1 MNARLYATLGVLI
14 ALMISSAPGTQHGR
28 PATHGGPPTVTRA
41 EHWDKSRPLREIPGR
56 APQGAAIHEAP
67 RFRQA
72 VGPKSVD
79 PVVQSSPAPSLIA
92 PPSISFEGVSNL
104 NGVLPPDTNG
114 AIGPNHY
121 VQWVNLSLAVYAR
134 GPAGSTPSLIYGPV
148 AGNTLWTGFGGPC
161 ETTNNG
167 DPVVRYDQLADR
179 WLISQ
184 LALPNSVFG
193 LLFAP
198 FYQCIAVSATPDP
211 TGPYYRYQYS
221 FQKLNDYPKFGVWPD
236 AYYMTMNQFSAPF
249 LSFAGQGVLAFD
261 RNAMLQGL
269 PANMI
274 FFDLGSVNI
283 NLGGMLPADLDGP
296 PPPSGSPNY
305 FVEVDDDAWGFPQ
318 DQLELWKFHV
328 DWTTPSNSSFTQA
341 ALLPTAPFDSNL
353 CGGAESCV
361 PQPGT
366 TEKLDTLSDR
376 LMYRLQYRNFGDHES
391 LVVNHTVDVDGTDH
405 AGIRWYEVRDPN
417 GLPSIYQQG
426 TYAPDSDHRWMGSA
440 AMDSSGNL
448 AIGFSVSSATTYP
461 SIRYAARLATD
472 PLGTLAQGE
481 TTLIAGSGSQ
491 THTADRWGDYSMMTV
506 DPNDGCTFWYTQEY
520 YATTSLAGWQTRVGA
535 FTLPSCAL
543 PPPPTGP
550 VVTVT
555 ATIATAKEAG
565 PVNGQFTVSRTG
577 DTSAPLTVPYTVGG
591 TATPGADYVAL
602 DVSVTIPA
610 GSASATIPVNVIDDT
625 LVEPNETVIVALGS
639 SPDYTLGSPASAVVT
654 IVSDDLPADL
664 VVSAL
669 TAPATGGANGS
680 IAVTDTTLNQGAGP
694 AAASVTAYYLSTNTT
709 LDASDVSLG
718 TRNVGTLAPGTSSS
732 ATTTLTI
739 PAGTAGGTYY
749 ILAVA
754 DSTNTNPET
763 SETNNTKASAAI
775 KIGPDL
781 VVSSVTVPSTAGAGM
796 SISVSDTTSNSG
808 AGDAAPSKTGFYLST
823 NIFLDASDILLG
835 SRSAGPIAAGG
846 STSGPTSLTIPA
858 GTPTGTYYIIAQAD
872 YDNQVSETN
881 ETNNS
886 RGSGQVRI
894 GPDLVVSAVSVP
906 SIAESGGMIQVTDTT
921 KNQGLGD
928 AGGSTTA
935 IFFSTSVVFNS
946 STAKNIGTR
955 LVPALTAGQSD
966 TAKTWVTL
974 PGNLAPG
981 TYYIFASA
989 DTNNEVVEAS
999 ESNNTSSFASVKVGP
1014 DLAVSSLSAPSSIAT
1029 GVSVN
1034 VNNTIVNQGGGSA
1047 GGSTARFYLSSN
1059 ATVHPTDPVV
1069 GSRTV
1074 GPLSPGQS
1082 DATAVAILIPSGT
1095 APGSYWLIAVADD
1108 GNAVTETNESN
1119 NTRALIIRVT
1129 TGSNH

>member
-1 MNARLYATLGVLI
+1 MTARLYATMGALI
-14 ALMISSAPGTQHGR
+14 ALIMATTPGAQPGR
-28 PATHGGPPTVTRA
+28 SGKHGGPPTVTRA
-41 EHWDKSRPLREIPGR
+41 EHWDKSRPLREMPR
-56 APQGAAIHEAP
+56 RTPQGAAIHEAP
-67 RFRQA
+67 RFRFA
-72 VGPKSVD
+72 TGPKSVD
-79 PVVQSSPAPSLIA
+79 PVVQSTPAPSLIA
-92 PPSISFEGVSNL
+92 PPSVSFEGVSNL

-121 VQWVNLSLAVYAR
+121 VQWVNLSFAVYAR
-134 GPAGSTPSLIYGPV
+134 GPAGSTPTLIYGPA

-179 WLISQ
+179 WVMTQ
-184 LALPNSVFG
+184 LALPNNVFG

-198 FYQCIAVSATPDP
+198 FYECIAVSASPDP

-236 AYYMTMNQFSAPF
+236 AYYMTMNEFSAPF
-249 LSFAGQGVLAFD
+249 LGYAGQGVLAFD

-274 FFDLGSVNI
+274 SFDLGSVDI

-296 PPPSGSPNY
+296 PPPSGSPNFY
-305 FVEVDDDAWGFPQ
+305 MEVDDDAWGFPQ

-353 CGGAESCV
+353 CGGSQSCV

-366 TEKLDTLSDR
+366 TQLLDTLSDR

-417 GLPSIYQQG
+417 GAPSIYQQG

-440 AMDSSGNL
+440 AMDSSGNM

-535 FTLPSCAL
+535 FTLPACSL

-550 VVTVT
+550 LVTVA
-555 ATIATAKEAG
+555 ATVATAKEAG

-577 DTSAPLTVPYTVGG
+577 DTSAPVTVPYNVSG

-602 DVSVTIPA
+602 DGSVTIPA

-625 LVEPNETVIVALGS
+625 LVEPNETVILTLAS
-639 SPDYTLGSPASAVVT
+639 SPNYTVGSPGSAIVT
-654 IVSDDLPADL
+654 IISDDKPPDL

-680 IAVTDTTLNQGAGP
+680 IAVTDTTLNQGNGP
-694 AAASVTAYYLSTNTT
+694 AVASVTAYYLSTNTT
-709 LDASDVSLG
+709 LDASDVALG
-718 TRNVGTLAPGTSSS
+718 TRNVPGLAPGASSS

-749 ILAVA
+749 ILAAA

-763 SETNNTKASAAI
+763 SETNNTRASAAI

-781 VVSSVTVPSTAGAGM
+781 VVSSLTVPTIGGAGVP
-796 SISVSDTTSNSG
+796 ISVSDTTSNSG

-823 NIFLDASDILLG
+823 NLILDASDVLLG
-835 SRSAGPIAAGG
+835 FRSAGPIPANGSSSG
-846 STSGPTSLTIPA
+846 STSVTIPA
-858 GTPTGTYYIIAQAD
+858 GTAPGTYYIIAQAD
-872 YDNQVSETN
+872 YDNQVTETT
-881 ETNNS
+881 ETNNG
-886 RGSGQVRI
+886 RASGQIRI
-894 GPDLVVSAVSVP
+894 GPDLVVSSASVP
-906 SIAESGGMIQVTDTT
+906 SVAESGGMIQVTDTT

-928 AGGSTTA
+928 AGASTTG
-935 IFFSTSVVFNS
+935 IFFSTSATFSS
-946 STAKNIGTR
+946 STANRIGTR
-955 LVPALTAGQSD
+955 PVPALPAGQSD
-966 TAKTWVTL
+966 TAKTPVTL
-974 PGNLAPG
+974 PGNLSPG
-981 TYYIFASA
+981 TYYIFAVA
-989 DTNNEVVEAS
+989 DTNNEVVESS
-999 ESNNTSSFASVKVGP
+999 ETNNTSFFQVVKVGP
-1014 DLAVSSLSAPSSIAT
+1014 DLIVSAFSPPSSIAT

-1034 VNNTIVNQGGGSA
+1034 VNNTILNQGGGA
-1047 GGSTARFYLSSN
+1047 AAASTARFYLSASS
-1059 ATVHPTDPVV
+1059 AVHATDPVV
-1069 GSRTV
+1069 GTRTV
-1074 GPLSPGQS
+1074 AALPAGQS
-1082 DATAVAILIPSGT
+1082 DTAAVAILIPSGT
-1095 APGSYWLIAVADD
+1095 AAGSYWLIAVADD
-1108 GNAVTETNESN
+1108 GNVVPETNETN
-1119 NTRALIIRVT
+1119 NTRALIVRVT
-1129 TGSNH
+1129 VGSSQ